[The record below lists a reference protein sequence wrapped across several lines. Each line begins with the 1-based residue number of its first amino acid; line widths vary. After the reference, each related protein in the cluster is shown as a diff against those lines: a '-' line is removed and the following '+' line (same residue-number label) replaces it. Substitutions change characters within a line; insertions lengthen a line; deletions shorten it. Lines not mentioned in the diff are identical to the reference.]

1 MMRLFYLLFFVF
13 VCQAMH
19 TNQIQPIKGTQ
30 KDTVVKRARD
40 NYDPTRAKINAT
52 EGTTNEDITISD
64 TTTTEERPTET
75 TTTEERPTE
84 TTTTEAT
91 TTDATTT
98 PEPNTFE
105 STATEGTSTDAE
117 TSETPTPETTTTEG
131 STTETRATYTTP
143 TDITITDTT
152 TLEPTITSE
161 GSTTELTTFE
171 STTTEATT
179 TERTTTDRTTTE
191 RTTTERTIDYL
202 VRIRSSNVPSA
213 DYQYDAVGILQV
225 LLDETRSM
233 ATALPQFLKEFQSK
247 HDSHI
252 WKLSHACTIL
262 LLPSGVVY
270 MELYEHAT
278 GTTIYLFE

>member
-19 TNQIQPIKGTQ
+19 TNQIQPIKGIQ

-52 EGTTNEDITISD
+52 EGTTNEDITI
-64 TTTTEERPTET
+64 
-75 TTTEERPTE
+75 
-84 TTTTEAT
+84 
-91 TTDATTT
+91 TDA
-98 PEPNTFE
+98 
-105 STATEGTSTDAE
+105 STAEA
-117 TSETPTPETTTTEG
+117 
-131 STTETRATYTTP
+131 
-143 TDITITDTT
+143 
-152 TLEPTITSE
+152 
-161 GSTTELTTFE
+161 
-171 STTTEATT
+171 TTTEATT
-179 TERTTTDRTTTE
+179 TERTTTESTTREETITETKITEPTTTE
-191 RTTTERTIDYL
+191 ATTTESTTTEATTTEATTTEPTTTEATTTEATTTDTKTTESTTTEATTTDTTTTEATTTEPTTTEGTTPEETTTEGTTTDRTTTERTIDYL
-202 VRIRSSNVPSA
+202 VSIRSSNVPSA

-262 LLPSGVVY
+262 LLPNGVVY